1 MFERIFTFL
10 VSTSWAFVLIT
21 SMEDLG
27 KIIGFEQMGDL
38 GISMVFG
45 AVYLHL
51 MILDSNKKDKKEKD
65 EEKDRKELL

>member
-10 VSTSWAFVLIT
+10 IYTCFAFILIT

-27 KIIGFEQMGDL
+27 KIIGLEQMDEL

-45 AVYLHL
+45 AVYLQL
-51 MILDSNKKDKKEKD
+51 LIMDKKKKDKE
-65 EEKDRKELL
+65 EEKDVVN

>member
-10 VSTSWAFVLIT
+10 IYTCFAFILIT
-21 SMEDLG
+21 SMEDWG
-27 KIIGFEQMGDL
+27 KIIGFEQMEEL

-51 MILDSNKKDKKEKD
+51 LIMDKKKKDKE
-65 EEKDRKELL
+65 EEKDGVD

>member
-10 VSTSWAFVLIT
+10 IYTCFAFILIT

-27 KIIGFEQMGDL
+27 KIIGFEQMEEL

-45 AVYLHL
+45 AVYLQL
-51 MILDSNKKDKKEKD
+51 MIMDKKKKDKE
-65 EEKDRKELL
+65 EEKNGISNIN

>member
-10 VSTSWAFVLIT
+10 INTCFAFILIT

-27 KIIGFEQMGDL
+27 KIIGFEQMEEL

-45 AVYLHL
+45 AVYLQL
-51 MILDSNKKDKKEKD
+51 LIMDKKKKDKE
-65 EEKDRKELL
+65 EEKDGVD

>member
-10 VSTSWAFVLIT
+10 IYTCFAFILIT

-27 KIIGFEQMGDL
+27 KIIGFEQMEEL

-45 AVYLHL
+45 AVYLQL
-51 MILDSNKKDKKEKD
+51 LIMDKKKQD
-65 EEKDRKELL
+65 KEEENDGVD